1 MKLWKIAVALVIVI
15 GISAGAYFGIS
26 KSIETK
32 EAEELSSSG
41 VGNFLKFNTEDIN
54 SVSYTSSE
62 GTFDFTSEDGST
74 WNCTNSNMRI
84 NSNTVVY
91 TVYAMSDLDTTKL
104 IEENCTDLSKYG
116 LDNPISV
123 TCSDGYNDYGIQ
135 IGNLSPT
142 GESYYIKSPDN
153 NDVYT
158 ITASEGSAIHITK
171 DDLKNRLII
180 DSYTSDVN
188 KIIYSEGNTI
198 VFNCQKDDTGVW
210 KLVEPTIANMDTN
223 IAKISSIV
231 DLLIRA
237 DVIDFITENPTEQ
250 ELAEY
255 GLDNPKY
262 TIEIADS
269 DEDNTIYLGNSPTD
283 NVIYVQF
290 ADTKEVATFYM
301 GEIGI
306 IGTDVSQVLND
317 VVYNDKKTNIT
328 NITYEYNN
336 QTLDVGLTYNSD
348 DRTYTYTKNGT
359 TVTNEDDIS
368 SLEILTDASL
378 QISLYKMDLDA
389 TPTGEPSFTIT
400 YTRNYEPNIYKLEF
414 IPTDEDATY
423 YYVSMNGEYFGCI
436 VRNRILISENGV
448 LKLLDNEL
456 SKS

>member
-1 MKLWKIAVALVIVI
+1 MKFWKLAIILVVI
-15 GISAGAYFGIS
+15 IGVSAGAYFGIS
-26 KSIETK
+26 KSIENK
-32 EAEELSSSG
+32 EAEELASSG
-41 VGNFLKFNTEDIN
+41 VGNFLKFDSEDIN
-54 SVSYTSSE
+54 FVSYTSSD
-62 GTFDFTSEDGST
+62 GTFELTSEDGSSWT
-74 WNCTNSNMRI
+74 CTNSDMRI
-84 NSNTVVY
+84 DSDIVVY
-91 TVYAMSDLDTTKL
+91 TIYAMCDLDTTKL
-104 IEENCTDLSKYG
+104 VEEDSTDLSKYG

-123 TCSDGYNDYGIQ
+123 TCSDGYDEYSIQ
-135 IGNLSPT
+135 IGNLSPS

-158 ITASEGSAIHITK
+158 ISASEGSAIHITK
-171 DDLKNRLII
+171 NDLKNRLII
-180 DSYTSDVN
+180 DSYNSDVN
-188 KIIYSEGNTI
+188 KIVYSEGDNV
-198 VFNCQKDDTGVW
+198 VFNCQKDESGVW
-210 KLVEPTIANMDTN
+210 TLVEPNISNIDTN
-223 IAKISSIV
+223 IAKISSIT

-306 IGTDVSQVLND
+306 IDADVSIILND
-317 VVYNDKKTNIT
+317 VVYNDKKENIT
-328 NITYEYNN
+328 NITYEYNG
-336 QTLDVGLTYNSD
+336 QTLDVDLEYDSD
-348 DRTYTYTKNGT
+348 NRSYTYTKNGSI
-359 TVTNEDDIS
+359 VTDEDEIS
-368 SLEILTDASL
+368 ELGILTDASL

-400 YTRNYEPNIYKLEF
+400 FTRNYEPNIYKLEF
-414 IPTDEDATY
+414 IPTDEDTNY
-423 YYVSMNGEYFGCI
+423 YYVVMNGDYFGCI

-448 LKLLDNEL
+448 LKLLDSVL
-456 SKS
+456 AST